1 MGVQEKTVLND
12 KIGSVK
18 KKVNLKQIIN
28 ILLILIIILFALQ
41 NLESI
46 RVTLLFFSFE
56 MPLFVLIIVL
66 FSIGYFTTKIFS
78 RNKN

>member
-1 MGVQEKTVLND
+1 MGDQEKTVLDD
-12 KIGSVK
+12 KTDSVK
-18 KKVNLKQIIN
+18 KKASFKKIIN
-28 ILLILIIILFALQ
+28 ILFILIILIFAVQ

-66 FSIGYFTTKIFS
+66 FSIGFFTTKILG

>member
-1 MGVQEKTVLND
+1 MSEKEKTVLDD
-12 KIGSVK
+12 KIDSVK
-18 KKVNLKQIIN
+18 KKVSFKQIIN
-28 ILLILIIILFALQ
+28 ILLILVILIFALQ

-66 FSIGYFTTKIFS
+66 FSIGFFTTKIFG

>member
-1 MGVQEKTVLND
+1 MSEKEKTVLHD
-12 KIGSVK
+12 KTERAKKRIGFR
-18 KKVNLKQIIN
+18 KVVNFT
-28 ILLILIIILFALQ
+28 LIILVLLFTFQ

-56 MPLFVLIIVL
+56 MPLFVLIIVV
-66 FSIGYFTTKIFS
+66 FSIGFFTTKVFS